1 MANFKSSI
9 ILCNTHAPLC
19 TTVSSSIKE
28 LIITGWVLF
37 ISESSNSD
45 YSELKMSTNIS
56 QVLPLRET
64 VYFLAS

>member
-1 MANFKSSI
+1 MANFKVASFYAI
-9 ILCNTHAPLC
+9 PMHLC

-56 QVLPLRET
+56 QSSL
-64 VYFLAS
+64 